1 MDRVPGFTCA
11 CGGTLYLSEGGQ
23 LVGCRRCGVYA
34 RACDAG
40 GMGSGQS
47 HSRLPRALEAVPTP
61 PRWAVVTTVTVAAA
75 AVLATGVLM
84 AAGILLPQGRL

>member
-11 CGGTLYLSEGGQ
+11 CGGSLYLTEGGQ

-34 RACDAG
+34 RASDAG
-40 GMGSGQS
+40 GMRSVQN
-47 HSRLPRALEAVPTP
+47 HNRPPQLVAVPTP

-75 AVLATGVLM
+75 AVLATGALM
-84 AAGILLPQGRL
+84 AAGVLLPQGRL